1 MTSFFRQTVFA
12 LFLAGWGTVSG
23 AFAADRIPVFVTI
36 VPQAGV
42 VQEIGGDR
50 VMVQVL
56 VEPGADPHT
65 YEPKP
70 RQMAQLSQAALYFAI
85 GIEMEKAKLDKI
97 TRMNPKL
104 TVIHTD
110 QGILKPPLEGHLHTP
125 PDLPAPA
132 GHAAGDPHIW
142 LSPPLV
148 MLQARNILMALQAMD
163 PDHRADYEAR
173 YQAFMLSMV
182 DLDSQLRS
190 LLDKQQGA
198 SFMVFH
204 PSWGAFAH
212 AYGLRQIAMEVDGK
226 SPKPAQ
232 LVALIQ
238 EARRQNI
245 RMIFVQPQFSAK
257 SAQEI
262 ANAIDGRVVTADPLA
277 ADWRAELL
285 KIAGEIDHAGQ

>member
-110 QGILKPPLEGHLHTP
+110 QGIL
-125 PDLPAPA
+125 
-132 GHAAGDPHIW
+132 
-142 LSPPLV
+142 
-148 MLQARNILMALQAMD
+148 
-163 PDHRADYEAR
+163 
-173 YQAFMLSMV
+173 
-182 DLDSQLRS
+182 
-190 LLDKQQGA
+190 
-198 SFMVFH
+198 
-204 PSWGAFAH
+204 
-212 AYGLRQIAMEVDGK
+212 
-226 SPKPAQ
+226 
-232 LVALIQ
+232 
-238 EARRQNI
+238 
-245 RMIFVQPQFSAK
+245 
-257 SAQEI
+257 
-262 ANAIDGRVVTADPLA
+262 
-277 ADWRAELL
+277 
-285 KIAGEIDHAGQ
+285 